1 MRWVMR
7 SLVALVVAWAIF
19 LMSPYVVF
27 YRLAKA
33 VEAKDVAILTERVN
47 FRAVRISLS
56 RQIASAYAKVTGI
69 VNTQAGSPVGQ
80 VAVSAGTAVVDS
92 LIAPY
97 ATPEAIIDFLTR
109 GSSGIASSAD
119 AAPPAPSPE
128 GGLQTPELS
137 LERLKDLF
145 FASESR
151 GFRGYVFSFPLQPPP
166 EERFRLVFRLSGPS
180 HGLLTSGLVGQ
191 LTGLEPRDEGRLG
204 RLSNPAGRNAREA

>member
-7 SLVALVVAWAIF
+7 SLVALVVAWALF
-19 LMSPYVVF
+19 LMSPYVAF

-33 VEAKDVAILTERVN
+33 VEAKDVAVLTERVN

-69 VNTQAGSPVGQ
+69 VNIQAGSPVGQ

-145 FASESR
+145 FAYESR
-151 GFRGYVFSFPLQPPP
+151 GVRAYRST
-166 EERFRLVFRLSGPS
+166 RCAGPS
-180 HGLLTSGLVGQ
+180 TAPLTDRRC
-191 LTGLEPRDEGRLG
+191 TW
-204 RLSNPAGRNAREA
+204 

>member
-7 SLVALVVAWAIF
+7 SLVALVVAWALF
-19 LMSPYVVF
+19 LMSPYVAF

-33 VEAKDVAILTERVN
+33 VEAKDVAVLTERVN

-56 RQIASAYAKVTGI
+56 RQIASACAKVTGI

-109 GSSGIASSAD
+109 GPSGIGSSAD
-119 AAPPAPSPE
+119 ASP
-128 GGLQTPELS
+128 L
-137 LERLKDLF
+137 RLHPRADCRHPN
-145 FASESR
+145 SR
-151 GFRGYVFSFPLQPPP
+151 S
-166 EERFRLVFRLSGPS
+166 
-180 HGLLTSGLVGQ
+180 
-191 LTGLEPRDEGRLG
+191 
-204 RLSNPAGRNAREA
+204 

>member
-69 VNTQAGSPVGQ
+69 VNTQRVHQWAKSL
-80 VAVSAGTAVVDS
+80 SAPD
-92 LIAPY
+92 
-97 ATPEAIIDFLTR
+97 
-109 GSSGIASSAD
+109 
-119 AAPPAPSPE
+119 
-128 GGLQTPELS
+128 GL
-137 LERLKDLF
+137 
-145 FASESR
+145 
-151 GFRGYVFSFPLQPPP
+151 G
-166 EERFRLVFRLSGPS
+166 
-180 HGLLTSGLVGQ
+180 
-191 LTGLEPRDEGRLG
+191 
-204 RLSNPAGRNAREA
+204 

>member
-7 SLVALVVAWAIF
+7 SLLALVVAWALF
-19 LMSPYVVF
+19 LMSPYVAF

-33 VEAKDVAILTERVN
+33 VEDKDVAILTERVN

-109 GSSGIASSAD
+109 GPSGIGSSAD
-119 AAPPAPSPE
+119 AASPAPSPE
-128 GGLQTPELS
+128 GGLQTPAPALCPGRVELY
-137 LERLKDLF
+137 RLWG
-145 FASESR
+145 ASGTR
-151 GFRGYVFSFPLQPPP
+151 
-166 EERFRLVFRLSGPS
+166 
-180 HGLLTSGLVGQ
+180 
-191 LTGLEPRDEGRLG
+191 
-204 RLSNPAGRNAREA
+204 

>member
-7 SLVALVVAWAIF
+7 SLVALVVAWALF
-19 LMSPYVVF
+19 LMSPYVAF

-33 VEAKDVAILTERVN
+33 VEAKDVAVLTERVN

-109 GSSGIASSAD
+109 GPSGIGSSAD
-119 AAPPAPSPE
+119 AASPAPSPE
-128 GGLQTPELS
+128 GGLQAPELS

-151 GFRGYVFSFPLQPPP
+151 GFRGYVFSFPLQQPP

-180 HGLLTSGLVGQ
+180 HGFMWRLVGVELPARVRDQ
-191 LTGLEPRDEGRLG
+191 LVQQLARQEASALPR
-204 RLSNPAGRNAREA
+204 